1 MRILAA
7 LVLVA
12 ASTFVPAVNAPAA
25 ATCTPDIGP
34 GIAPPALSPTKL
46 PGFHA
51 AWYGQ
56 SGYMRLCPGGSAQ
69 ATLAYYNSG
78 SRGWVAGNM
87 GEAAYLGTW
96 QSEPGQD
103 QPSILGGDGQL
114 GSPATGWPRFNRIAQ
129 QPAPYV
135 GPGQVAWFQFN
146 LRAPSLPGTYRLYV
160 RPLIEGAQW
169 LEDIGVF
176 WQVLVL
182 NPNGTMPIPTPPDPA
197 GVTFRIDAGVNAKD
211 IALVHQGVQHASGY
225 LEASAGGTRR
235 SPATVHVYLGD
246 GTQQYCCLTVGHSFE
261 IVTSNPAWATPP
273 AAAPDTWTADT
284 ERTEL
289 AAHEYIHLWQ
299 YAIGGNRC
307 MVGVRWL
314 AEGMAESFA
323 YRSLIADGLIPA
335 ANLDTFTKRQL
346 TTASNHATLQSLES
360 SFPADAKPFAVS
372 YLAVDRLLAPKGLPA
387 IRDWCARVG
396 SGQEW
401 HEAFAAAFGE
411 TTGAF
416 YARFEAFRAGYV
428 R

>member
-1 MRILAA
+1 VRLLLSLVLLAA
-7 LVLVA
+7 
-12 ASTFVPAVNAPAA
+12 ASLPPTGSRVAA
-25 ATCTPDIGP
+25 ATCASDIGP
-34 GIAPPALSPTKL
+34 GIAPPAATPTKL

-56 SGYMRLCPGGSAQ
+56 SGYMRLCPGGTAQ

-78 SRGWVAGNM
+78 SLGWVAGRL
-87 GEAAYLGTW
+87 GEVAYLGTW
-96 QSEPGQD
+96 ASEPGQD

-114 GSPATGWPRFNRIAQ
+114 GSPATGWPRFNRIAV

-146 LRAPSLPGTYRLYV
+146 LQAPSLPGTYRLYV
-160 RPLIEGAQW
+160 RPLIEGAAW

-182 NPNGTMPIPTPPDPA
+182 NPDGTMPTPTPPDPV
-197 GVTFRIDAGVNAKD
+197 GLTFRIDAGVNAKD

-225 LEASAGGTRR
+225 LDAAAGGTRR
-235 SPATVHVYLGD
+235 RPATVQVMVAD
-246 GTQQYCCLTVGHSFE
+246 DTQPYCCLTVGDSFK

-289 AAHEYIHLWQ
+289 AGHEFIHLWQ
-299 YAIGGNRC
+299 YAIGGNSC
-307 MVGVRWL
+307 MVGVRWI

-323 YRSLIADGLIPA
+323 YRSLIADGVIPA
-335 ANLDTFTKRQL
+335 ANLDTFTRRQL
-346 TTASNHATLQSLES
+346 TTATNHVTLQSLES
-360 SFPADAKPFAVS
+360 SFPANANPFAVS
-372 YLAVDRLLAPKGLPA
+372 YLAVDRLLAPKGLST
-387 IRDWCARVG
+387 IRDWCSRVG

-401 HEAFAAAFGE
+401 HAAFAAAFGE
-411 TTGAF
+411 TTDAF
-416 YARFEAFRAGYV
+416 YSRFEAFRAQYV

>member
-1 MRILAA
+1 MRIIAAIVVVLAS
-7 LVLVA
+7 L
-12 ASTFVPAVNAPAA
+12 FPAA
-25 ATCTPDIGP
+25 PNPGATCTPDIGP
-34 GIAPPALSPTKL
+34 GIAPPSATPTKL

-56 SGYMRLCPGGSAQ
+56 SGYLRLCPGGTAQ

-78 SRGWVAGNM
+78 SRGWVAGKM

-129 QPAPYV
+129 QPAPYI

-146 LRAPSLPGTYRLYV
+146 LQAPSLPGTYRLYV
-160 RPLIEGAQW
+160 RPLIEGAAW

-182 NPNGTMPIPTPPDPA
+182 NPDGTMPTPTPPDPV
-197 GVTFRIDAGVNAKD
+197 GVTFRIDPGVNAKD
-211 IALVHQGVQHASGY
+211 IALVHQGVQHASGF
-225 LEASAGGTRR
+225 LTAFVGGTRR
-235 SPATVHVYLGD
+235 TPSIVQVMVTDP
-246 GTQQYCCLTVGHSFE
+246 TQPYCCLTLGDSFK
-261 IVTSNPAWATPP
+261 IVTSNLAWATPP

-284 ERTEL
+284 ERMEL

-299 YAIGGNRC
+299 YAVGGNVC
-307 MVGVRWL
+307 MGGRATWI

-346 TTASNHATLQSLES
+346 TTATNHATLQSLES
-360 SFPADAKPFAVS
+360 SFPANAKPYAVS
-372 YLAVDRLLAPKGLPA
+372 YLAVDRLLAPKGLA
-387 IRDWCARVG
+387 TIRDWCTRVG

-401 HEAFAAAFGE
+401 HQAFAAAFGE
-411 TTGAF
+411 TTDAF
-416 YARFEAFRAGYV
+416 YARFEAFRAEYV

>member
-1 MRILAA
+1 MRTIAA
-7 LVLVA
+7 IVMVV
-12 ASTFVPAVNAPAA
+12 ASTFVSAPNRSAA
-25 ATCTPDIGP
+25 ATCTPDMGP
-34 GIAPPALSPTKL
+34 GIPPPSAAPTKL
-46 PGFHA
+46 SGFHA

-56 SGYMRLCPGGSAQ
+56 SGYMRLCPGGTAR

-78 SRGWVAGNM
+78 SRGWVAGRM

-96 QSEPGQD
+96 ANEPGQD

-146 LRAPSLPGTYRLYV
+146 LQAPSLPGTYRLYV
-160 RPLIEGAQW
+160 RPLIEGATW

-182 NPNGTMPIPTPPDPA
+182 NADGTMPRPTPPDPA
-197 GVTFRIDAGVNAKD
+197 GVAFLIDPGTYARD
-211 IALVHQGVQHASGY
+211 IALVHQGVQHASAF
-225 LEASAGGTRR
+225 LDASAGGTRR
-235 SPATVHVYLGD
+235 TPAIVHVYVGD
-246 GTQQYCCLTVGHSFE
+246 GTQPYCCLTIGDSVE
-261 IVTSNPAWATPP
+261 IVTSHPAWATPP

-284 ERTEL
+284 ERIEL

-299 YAIGGNRC
+299 YAIGGSAC
-307 MVGVRWL
+307 MVDVRWI

-335 ANLDTFTKRQL
+335 ANLDTFTRRQL
-346 TTASNHATLQSLES
+346 RIASNHVTLQSLES
-360 SFPADAKPFAVS
+360 SFPVNANPFAVS

-387 IRDWCARVG
+387 VRNWCARVG
-396 SGQEW
+396 AGQEW
-401 HEAFAAAFGE
+401 HQAFAAAFGE
-411 TTGAF
+411 TTDAF
-416 YARFEAFRAGYV
+416 YSRFESFRADYT

>member
-7 LVLVA
+7 VVLVA
-12 ASTFVPAVNAPAA
+12 ASIFVPAVDAPRA

-34 GIAPPALSPTKL
+34 GIAPPALTPTKL

-56 SGYMRLCPGGSAQ
+56 SGYMRLCPGGTAQ

-78 SRGWVAGNM
+78 SRGWVAGTM

-135 GPGQVAWFQFN
+135 GPGQIAWFQFN

-182 NPNGTMPIPTPPDPA
+182 NPDGTMPTPTPPDPV

-211 IALVHQGVQHASGY
+211 IALVHQGVQHASAY

-235 SPATVHVYLGD
+235 SPATVHVYVGD
-246 GTQQYCCLTVGHSFE
+246 GTQQYCCLTVGDSFE

-289 AAHEYIHLWQ
+289 AAHEYVHLWQ
-299 YAIGGNRC
+299 YAIGGDRC
-307 MVGVRWL
+307 MVGVRWI

-335 ANLDTFTKRQL
+335 GNLDTFTKRQL

-360 SFPADAKPFAVS
+360 SFPSDAKPFAVS
-372 YLAVDRLLAPKGLPA
+372 YLAVDRLLAPKGLA
-387 IRDWCARVG
+387 TIRDWCRRVG
-396 SGQEW
+396 TGQEW
-401 HEAFAAAFGE
+401 HDAFSAAFGE

-416 YARFEAFRAGYV
+416 YARFETFRAEYV

>member
-1 MRILAA
+1 VRIIAA
-7 LVLVA
+7 ILLVLVSA
-12 ASTFVPAVNAPAA
+12 LPPNTAAA
-25 ATCTPDIGP
+25 ATCTPNIGP
-34 GIAPPALSPTKL
+34 GIPPPSAAPTKL

-56 SGYMRLCPGGSAQ
+56 SGYMRLCPGGTAQ

-78 SRGWVAGNM
+78 SFGWVAGRM

-129 QPAPYV
+129 QPAAYV
-135 GPGQVAWFQFN
+135 GPGQVAWFQFG
-146 LRAPSLPGTYRLYV
+146 LQAPSVPGTYRLYV

-182 NPNGTMPIPTPPDPA
+182 SPDGTVPIPTPPDPA

-211 IALVHQGVQHASGY
+211 IALVHQGVQHASAY
-225 LEASAGGTRR
+225 LEAFAGGTRR
-235 SPATVHVYLGD
+235 TPAVVQVMVTD
-246 GTQQYCCLTVGHSFE
+246 PTQPYCCLTAGDTFK
-261 IVTSNPAWATPP
+261 IVTANPAWATPP

-299 YAIGGNRC
+299 YALGGDRC
-307 MVGVRWL
+307 MVGVRWI

-335 ANLDTFTKRQL
+335 RNLDTFTKRQL
-346 TTASNHATLQSLES
+346 TTASSHAALESLES
-360 SFPADAKPFAVS
+360 SFPGNANPFAVS
-372 YLAVDRLLAPKGLPA
+372 YLAVDRLLAPKGLST

-396 SGQEW
+396 NGQEW
-401 HEAFAAAFGE
+401 HQAFAAAFGE
-411 TTGAF
+411 TTDAF
-416 YARFEAFRAGYV
+416 YARFEAFRANYV

>member
-1 MRILAA
+1 MRTIAAIA
-7 LVLVA
+7 LVVA
-12 ASTFVPAVNAPAA
+12 SVFGPANVRSAA

-34 GIAPPALSPTKL
+34 GIPPPNATPAKL

-56 SGYMRLCPGGSAQ
+56 SGYMRLCPGGRAQ

-78 SRGWVAGNM
+78 SRGWIAGRM

-96 QSEPGQD
+96 ASEPGQD

-114 GSPATGWPRFNRIAQ
+114 GSPASGWPRFNRIAQ

-146 LRAPSLPGTYRLYV
+146 LQAPSLPGTYRLYV
-160 RPLIEGAQW
+160 RPLIEGATW

-182 NPNGTMPIPTPPDPA
+182 NGDGTMPIPTPPDPA
-197 GVTFRIDAGVNAKD
+197 GVAFRIDAGTYAKD
-211 IALVHQGVQHASGY
+211 IAVVHQGVQHASAY
-225 LEASAGGTRR
+225 LETFAGGTRR
-235 SPATVHVYLGD
+235 TAAVVHVYVGD
-246 GTQQYCCLTVGHSFE
+246 GTQPYCCLTVGDSFE
-261 IVTSNPAWATPP
+261 IVTSHPAWATPP

-289 AAHEYIHLWQ
+289 AAHEYVHLWQ
-299 YAIGGNRC
+299 YAIGGNEC
-307 MVGVRWL
+307 MVGVRWM
-314 AEGMAESFA
+314 AEGIAESFA
-323 YRSLIADGLIPA
+323 YRSLVADGLIPP

-346 TTASNHATLQSLES
+346 TTASNHVTLRSLES
-360 SFPADAKPFAVS
+360 SFPPNANPFAVS
-372 YLAVDRLLAPKGLPA
+372 YLAVDRLLAPKGLA
-387 IRDWCARVG
+387 TIRNWCARVG
-396 SGQEW
+396 AGQEW
-401 HEAFAAAFGE
+401 HQAFAAAFGE
-411 TTGAF
+411 TTDAF
-416 YARFEAFRAGYV
+416 YSRFEAFRAEYA